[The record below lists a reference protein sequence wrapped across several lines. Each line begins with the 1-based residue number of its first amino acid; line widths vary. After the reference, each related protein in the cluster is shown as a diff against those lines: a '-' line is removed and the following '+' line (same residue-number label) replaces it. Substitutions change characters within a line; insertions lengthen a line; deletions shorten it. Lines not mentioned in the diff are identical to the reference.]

1 MSGGNEKGAVVAHR
15 PFACECAAITLYP
28 PNPTPDKASHFEI
41 DGGQQGF
48 KGQLP
53 AMLRALVATGKEGI
67 ENRQCRLFSLN
78 PGDQVAVLKK
88 RGVRIDTRLGK
99 PSRWV
104 LHSDV
109 QEVQQ

>member
-1 MSGGNEKGAVVAHR
+1 MSGQEKGAVAAHR

-28 PNPTPDKASHFEI
+28 RDPTPDKAANFEI
-41 DGGQQGF
+41 DGKQQEF
-48 KGQLP
+48 RGQLP
-53 AMLRALVATGKEGI
+53 AMLRALGAVGRGGL

-99 PSRWV
+99 PSRWI
-104 LHSDV
+104 LRSDV
-109 QEVQQ
+109 REVLL